1 MYIYMDYPDRHVVAY
16 RDDFSA
22 EEAIIQIAEKGYI
35 LFFK

>member
-1 MYIYMDYPDRHVVAY
+1 MYIYMDHPDRHVVAY

-22 EEAIIQIAEKGYI
+22 EEAIIQIDEKGYI